1 MNDPVGTKQALRL
14 SACQVSK
21 ALYFP
26 RDVGAVKD
34 DQYNDSI
41 ELHPATEL
49 TFKVFQL
56 EEIRLEHPNY
66 PGYESYESRG

>member
-1 MNDPVGTKQALRL
+1 MNDPVATKQASRL

-34 DQYNDSI
+34 DQYNDSM

-49 TFKVFQL
+49 TFKGL
-56 EEIRLEHPNY
+56 
-66 PGYESYESRG
+66 SA